1 MVATLLRFWLLLV
14 GCCGVAATARAQY
27 EFNSWRF
34 GYHAGLDFPA
44 GTAPASLP
52 GPAVPNS
59 AFFALEASATIADST
74 GRLLCYTNA
83 EQVWDRRNQLM
94 PNGNLRGGCNSAA
107 QGALLLPR
115 PGNRQQYF
123 LLTLDCFEHR
133 MIGGLRYSVVDMTLN
148 NGFGD
153 VVTPHSSQVGIP
165 VFNTRTTEALTAVR
179 HADGINYWVV
189 IHLWQSNVFLSY
201 PVLATGLGTPVQSS
215 VGSIHGM
222 LNSANPTEGYGSLRA
237 SPNGQ
242 WLAATNPDR
251 NLAEIFAFDNRTGQ
265 VSNARQVPLV
275 LPAGVSPYGLEFA
288 AGNGLLYLTTI
299 FSAAMVTPG
308 AVGGLFQVNL
318 RQPGLSVTQLA
329 AGGIAALLRGPDNR
343 IYATEDFAGLPTSS
357 LGVISQPDVAGTS
370 CQYQPASVDLG
381 TGRRATGLPNFP
393 NRGRQRLRAERMGG
407 TCLGERASF
416 TATAANLD
424 PPTGID
430 SVALS
435 WDFGDPASGSF
446 NSATGVAAQHRY
458 TRPGQ
463 YLVTL
468 TAATATGRLQT
479 QVSFYVS
486 EQPALRISPRDT
498 LVCEEAGVPLQA
510 SRQPY
515 GTTYSWQDGSTA
527 PVLLARSSGRYWLEV
542 RNPAGC
548 IARDTVLVTTRP
560 CPVIIPTIITPN
572 GDALNQNF
580 VLKGLN
586 APDWS
591 VRLYNRWGREVYAQE
606 HYDNGWAA
614 PGQPVGVYY
623 YLLRNPQTGQ
633 QLKGWVEV
641 VR

>member
-1 MVATLLRFWLLLV
+1 MAAALLRFWLLLV
-14 GCCGVAATARAQY
+14 TCCGVVATARAQY

-34 GYHAGLDFPA
+34 GAHAGLDFP
-44 GTAPASLP
+44 GTPTASPPSPAAS
-52 GPAVPNS
+52 NS
-59 AFFALEASATIADST
+59 AFYSLEASASVADST

-94 PNGNLRGGCNSAA
+94 PNGTLRGGCNSAA

-115 PGNRQQYF
+115 PGNRQQYY

-153 VVTPHSSQVGIP
+153 VVMPNSLQVGVP
-165 VFNTRTTEALTAVR
+165 RTTEALTAVR

-222 LNSANPTEGYGSLRA
+222 LNSPNLTEGYGSLRA

-251 NLAEIFAFDNRTGQ
+251 NLAEILAFDNRTGQ
-265 VSNARQVPLV
+265 VSNARQVPLA
-275 LPAGVSPYGLEFA
+275 LPVGVSPYGLEFA
-288 AGNGLLYLTTI
+288 AGNGLLYLTTG
-299 FSAAMVTPG
+299 FSTAAAIPG
-308 AVGGLFQVNL
+308 AFEGLFQVDL
-318 RQPGLSVTQLA
+318 RQPGLPVTQLA
-329 AGGIAALLRGPDNR
+329 TGGFGALLRGPDNR
-343 IYATEDFAGLPTSS
+343 VYVTDNFAGLPTSS
-357 LGVISQPDVAGTS
+357 LGVISQPDVAGAA
-370 CQYQPASVDLG
+370 CGYQPASVGLG

-393 NRGRQRLRAERMGG
+393 NRGRQRLRAQRTGG
-407 TCLGERASF
+407 ACLGELASF

-424 PPTGID
+424 PPVGID

-435 WDFGDPASGSF
+435 WDFGDPASGQA
-446 NSATGVAAQHRY
+446 NSATGAAAQHRY
-458 TRPGQ
+458 GRPGP

-468 TAATATGRLQT
+468 TAATANARLQT

-486 EQPALRISPRDT
+486 ELPSLRISPRDT
-498 LVCEEAGVPLQA
+498 LVCEEAGMQLQA

-515 GTTYSWQDGSTA
+515 GTTYRWQDGSTA
-527 PVLLARSSGRYWLEV
+527 PALRANRSGVYWLEV

-548 IARDTVLVTTRP
+548 TARDTVLVTARP
-560 CPVIIPTIITPN
+560 CPVNIPTIITPN
-572 GDALNQNF
+572 GDAFNQAF

-586 APDWS
+586 APDWN
-591 VRLYNRWGREVYAQE
+591 VRVYNRWGREVYSQE
-606 HYDNGWAA
+606 RYDNGWAA
-614 PGQPVGVYY
+614 EGQPAGVYY
-623 YLLRNPQTGQ
+623 YLLRNAQTGQ